1 MDWTASSG
9 VRVDPVK
16 SAIGRRVVSRHRR
29 KEQVLCDPLSCLLNL
44 IPRQDLG
51 AKTDLKN

>member
-1 MDWTASSG
+1 MEKTVFSG
-9 VRVDPVK
+9 VPVDPVK

-29 KEQVLCDPLSCLLNL
+29 KEQVLCDTLFCLLNL
-44 IPRQDLG
+44 IPLQDLG